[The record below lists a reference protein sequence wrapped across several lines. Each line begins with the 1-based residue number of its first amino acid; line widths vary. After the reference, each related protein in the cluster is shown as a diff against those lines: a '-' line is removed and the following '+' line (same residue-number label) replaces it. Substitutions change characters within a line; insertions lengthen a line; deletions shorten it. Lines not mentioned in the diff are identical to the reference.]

1 MDNRQ
6 TTFQELLSRQIKI
19 RDLQGQWRRISSLS
33 TTEIEQLLDET
44 VREANTW
51 NNPQESTKNYSE
63 RGDPSLNSTTPS

>member
-33 TTEIEQLLDET
+33 TTEIEQLWDET
-44 VREANTW
+44 ANEMNKWRTVEVS
-51 NNPQESTKNYSE
+51 PPTCGKQE
-63 RGDPSLNSTTPS
+63 